1 MHMRII
7 GIINGAA
14 VPPLDRLL
22 KSVANHYNT
31 PFRWQAFDPIRNYPD
46 LGPVFSKMHAQKYVD
61 DPDWVETVEL
71 DDIRDLSWATVAKR
85 TLEGWVRGERPN
97 LYGEWFV
104 Q

>member
-1 MHMRII
+1 
-7 GIINGAA
+7 
-14 VPPLDRLL
+14 
-22 KSVANHYNT
+22 
-31 PFRWQAFDPIRNYPD
+31 
-46 LGPVFSKMHAQKYVD
+46 MHAQKYIE

-71 DDIRDLSWATVAKR
+71 DDTRDLSWAAVTKR

>member
-1 MHMRII
+1 MRTT
-7 GIINGAA
+7 GTINGAV
-14 VPPLDRLL
+14 VPPLDCLL
-22 KSVANHYNT
+22 KSVANHYDT
-31 PFRWQAFDPIRNYPD
+31 LFRWQAFDPIRNYPD

>member
-1 MHMRII
+1 MRIT
-7 GIINGAA
+7 GTINGAT
-14 VPPLDRLL
+14 VPSLDHLSNLL
-22 KSVANHYNT
+22 LIIDGT
-31 PFRWQAFDPIRNYPD
+31 RRRWEAFDPVRNYPD

-71 DDIRDLSWATVAKR
+71 DDTRDLSWAAVTKR

>member
-1 MHMRII
+1 MVR
-7 GIINGAA
+7 
-14 VPPLDRLL
+14 PFLPLGCLF
-22 KSVANHYNT
+22 KSVT
-31 PFRWQAFDPIRNYPD
+31 DVDDTCRWEAFDPVRNYPD
-46 LGPVFSKMHAQKYVD
+46 LGPVFSKINAHRYVN

-71 DDIRDLSWATVAKR
+71 DDTRDLSWATVTKR